1 MTRPILISIIGAG
14 TYVVCTVGALAIG
27 AHVIPSW
34 VFVPMGVFVGLM
46 FGLTWHIARRAK

>member
-1 MTRPILISIIGAG
+1 MTRPILISIIGAS
-14 TYVVCTVGALAIG
+14 TYVVCTVGTLGIA

-34 VFVPMGVFVGLM
+34 AFMPMGAFVGIM